1 MKLNKLYARTNTGA
15 IQQWEIEIEA
25 NWYRTTYGQVD
36 GQLVTTLPTYC
47 KGKNP
52 GKANE
57 TNGEE
62 QALKEAQAI
71 FKKKLKEG
79 YKEDIT
85 KIDEETFFQLQLA
98 DKFIKYQDKIV
109 YPVAVEDKLNGIRC
123 TITKKGAFSR
133 TGEEFFCLDHIKE
146 ELEPLFDKFPDL
158 RLDGELFNPLL
169 RNELN
174 KIASLVSVN
183 RKEKDVSD
191 EDRQRAKDIIQY
203 HIYDG
208 FGFHLVSQ
216 CGIML
221 GCENVITQGTVFKY
235 RKYALEHLL
244 RNGKYIVYHPFKL
257 VHSYEEILEM
267 MKAVKEEQRE
277 GLMIKIL
284 HAPYENKRSKNM
296 LKLKVF
302 YDEEFEVLGFVEGE
316 GNWAGK
322 VKKVI
327 CKLNEPATNGK
338 TDFESNIRGT
348 MEELADLWI
357 NYQQHIGKKVTVEF
371 QEYSPYKIPLIPYC
385 NALFRDYE

>member
-47 KGKNP
+47 NGKNP
-52 GKANE
+52 GKSNE

-85 KIDEETFFQLQLA
+85 KIDEETFFQCQLA
-98 DKFIKYQDKIV
+98 KQFEDYKDKV
-109 YPVAVEDKLNGIRC
+109 EYPLAVEDKLNGIKC
-123 TITKKGAFSR
+123 IFSKKGAFSR

-146 ELEPLFDKFPDL
+146 ELAPLFEKSPSL
-158 RLDGELFNPLL
+158 ILDGELFNPELK
-169 RNELN
+169 NELN

-183 RKEKDVSD
+183 RKEKDVT
-191 EDRQRAKDIIQY
+191 EDDKQRAKDIIKY
-203 HIYDG
+203 YIYDG
-208 FGFHLVSQ
+208 FGFSVEYSDGKGFPVEQ
-216 CGIML
+216 KTPFKQRKL
-221 GCENVITQGTVFKY
+221 G
-235 RKYALEHLL
+235 L
-244 RNGKYIVYHPFKL
+244 RNLINSYNYSILHDYVL
-257 VHSYEEILEM
+257 VNSYEEILGM
-267 MKAVKEEQRE
+267 MEVVKEEKGE
-277 GLMIKIL
+277 GLMIKVL
-284 HAPYENKRSKNM
+284 DAYYENKRSKNM

-316 GNWAGK
+316 GNWVGK

-338 TDFESNIRGT
+338 VDFESNIRGT
-348 MEELADLWI
+348 MEELAELWN

-385 NALFRDYE
+385 SALFRDYE

>member
-15 IQQWEIEIEA
+15 VQQWEIEIEA

-52 GKANE
+52 GKTNE

-85 KIDEETFFQLQLA
+85 KIDEETFFQCQLA
-98 DKFIKYQDKIV
+98 KQFEDYKDKIE
-109 YPVAVEDKLNGIRC
+109 YPVAVEDKLNGIKC
-123 TITKKGAFSR
+123 IFSKKGAFSR

-146 ELEPLFDKFPDL
+146 ELAPLFEKFPNL
-158 RLDGELFNPLL
+158 ILDGELFNPELK
-169 RNELN
+169 NELN

-183 RKEKDVSD
+183 RKEKDVTE
-191 EDRQRAKDIIQY
+191 EDKQRAKELIRY
-203 HIYDG
+203 YVYDG
-208 FGFHLVSQ
+208 FGHSGIGIDATIYYEISQ
-216 CGIML
+216 D
-221 GCENVITQGTVFKY
+221 TKFKY

-244 RNGKYIVYHPFKL
+244 GNGRYLVYHPFKL

-316 GNWAGK
+316 GNWSGK

-338 TDFESNIRGT
+338 LDFESNIRGT
-348 MEELADLWI
+348 MEELADLW
-357 NYQQHIGKKVTVEF
+357 NSYQQHIGKKVTVEF